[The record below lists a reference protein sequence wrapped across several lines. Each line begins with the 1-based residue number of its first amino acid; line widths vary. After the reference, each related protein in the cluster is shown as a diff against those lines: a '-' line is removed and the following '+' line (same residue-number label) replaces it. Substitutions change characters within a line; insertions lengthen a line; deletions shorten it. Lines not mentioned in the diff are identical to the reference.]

1 MRITLDDSDVKQP
14 ETKTRRPAKTPKIRK
29 FKQKKERTNTQKAV
43 RIIFGIIGVL
53 VVIGI
58 SYVGYLG
65 YKTFKT
71 GQAIG
76 LNFQPNDIIAQ
87 EVPEL
92 KKDSTGKY
100 TNVLVIGIDTRDGSQ
115 LLNTDSIILVSY
127 NHETKEVVMTS
138 LPRDLHVQINP
149 DVFWFNRINSV
160 YATYEAKGE
169 GQGLER
175 LKDVVTEVTGQE
187 IQYHAMIN
195 YHGFTELIDALGG
208 IDVNVENSFTDYM
221 YPAEPGYQ
229 TVSFTEGPQHMDG
242 DTALK
247 YARSRHSM
255 HNGEGSDFARA
266 RRQQN
271 VITAVTE
278 KVMSGSLLDPKALM
292 NLFNVVQDNIQ
303 ISEFTITDIEAGL
316 TILGDFKENG
326 DIHSFVLDPSA
337 GAGKIIT
344 SKNVVNTGAYAIG
357 PILGLGNYTAIQ
369 EYVNSILND
378 PLLYEEDPTIK
389 LYNAGLGYAESSQ
402 YYYDMVEEFPYLRI
416 GYMGTLYSDKEGIT
430 IYINNEDK
438 TEFTNSLKSLDKYI
452 QSDSLEKPDY
462 LTTRLNAEDITILL
476 GSTIE
481 EVTEGSITEE

>member
-1 MRITLDDSDVKQP
+1 MRITLDDSEVKQP
-14 ETKTRRPAKTPKIRK
+14 ETKTRRSAKV
-29 FKQKKERTNTQKAV
+29 KKVRNKKDLTNTQKAV

-76 LNFQPNDIIAQ
+76 LKFKPNDIIAQ

-92 KKDSTGKY
+92 KKDSSGKY

-127 NHETKEVVMTS
+127 NHETSKVVMTS
-138 LPRDLHVQINP
+138 LPRDLHVQVNP
-149 DVFWFNRINSV
+149 EVFWFNRINSV
-160 YATYEAKGE
+160 YATFESKGE
-169 GQGLER
+169 GLGLER

-195 YHGFTELIDALGG
+195 YHGFVELIDALGG

-221 YPAEPGYQ
+221 YPSEPGYK

-242 DTALK
+242 STALE

-271 VITAVTE
+271 VISAVTG
-278 KVMSGSLLDPKALM
+278 KVMDGSLLDPKALM

-303 ISEFTITDIEAGL
+303 ISEFTITDIEAGI
-316 TILGDFKENG
+316 TILGNFKEDGEIN
-326 DIHSFVLDPSA
+326 SFVLDPNA
-337 GAGKIIT
+337 GAGKLIT

-357 PILGLGNYTAIQ
+357 PILGLGNYTNIQ
-369 EYVNSILND
+369 EYIDYILED
-378 PLLYEEDPTIK
+378 PSLYEENPIIK
-389 LYNAGLGYAESSQ
+389 IYNTGLGYAESSQ
-402 YYYDMVEEFPYLRI
+402 YYYDMVEQFPYLKI
-416 GYMGTLYSDKEGIT
+416 GYMGTLYSDKEGIST
-430 IYINNEDK
+430 YINSDDK
-438 TEFTNSLKSLDKYI
+438 TEFTKSLSSLNKYI
-452 QSDSLEKPDY
+452 QSDSTEKPEY
-462 LTTRLNAEDITILL
+462 IKTRLNAEDITILL
-476 GSTIE
+476 GGEIVE
-481 EVTEGSITEE
+481 ITETTNTEE